1 MSGREWQLDQLFSM
15 FPDVTRGTDR
25 MLQCLWRTSGEGRCI
40 KDQAGARRS
49 ACVSLTAK
57 PGDRFVVRLANT
69 WPDSIS
75 ASDKQSL
82 ESELLRGILEGTIRC
97 EDPPWK
103 CQLEC
108 SAVEWLPAGQRP
120 TLVREAAS
128 LAVEDL
134 VRGGGWEA
142 VGAPGDHVA

>member
-25 MLQCLWRTSGEGRCI
+25 MLRCLWRTSGAGRCV

-49 ACVSLTAK
+49 ASVSLTAK
-57 PGDRFVVRLANT
+57 PGDLFVVRFTNT

-82 ESELLRGILEGTIRC
+82 ESELLRGILEPTTTC
-97 EDPPWK
+97 AHPP
-103 CQLEC
+103 C
-108 SAVEWLPAGQRP
+108 SAHPQ
-120 TLVREAAS
+120 S
-128 LAVEDL
+128 
-134 VRGGGWEA
+134 
-142 VGAPGDHVA
+142 

>member
-1 MSGREWQLDQLFSM
+1 
-15 FPDVTRGTDR
+15 
-25 MLQCLWRTSGEGRCI
+25 
-40 KDQAGARRS
+40 
-49 ACVSLTAK
+49 LTAK

-75 ASDKQSL
+75 ASDRQSL

-97 EDPPWK
+97 EDPPWM
-103 CQLEC
+103 CHLEC
-108 SAVEWLPAGQRP
+108 SAVEWVPAEQRP

>member
-1 MSGREWQLDQLFSM
+1 
-15 FPDVTRGTDR
+15 
-25 MLQCLWRTSGEGRCI
+25 
-40 KDQAGARRS
+40 
-49 ACVSLTAK
+49 LTAK
-57 PGDRFVVRLANT
+57 PGDRFVVRFTNT

-75 ASDKQSL
+75 ATDKQNL
-82 ESELLRGILEGTIRC
+82 EFELLRGILEGTIRC

-108 SAVEWLPAGQRP
+108 NAVEWLPARDGP